1 MREELQMISFLGI
14 HVLIPLLGLTVFVLL
29 CRKMQRTIQS
39 PPFVSY
45 FILFAT
51 LGGWLMVSLT
61 ALFWRWS
68 GMASLG
74 VAALILVAP
83 FVTAGAAINLRNR
96 RTLSAFHRGAYF
108 ASIAYSCLTLPAL
121 GWLAWDFHSRWT
133 G

>member
-1 MREELQMISFLGI
+1 MLEGIAFVGI
-14 HVLIPLLGLTVFVLL
+14 HVVVPLLGATVFALL
-29 CRKMQRTIQS
+29 CRKMQQSHVQS
-39 PPFVSY
+39 PPFLSY
-45 FILFAT
+45 LVLFAT
-51 LGGWLMVSLT
+51 FGGWLIVFLT

-83 FVTAGAAINLRNR
+83 FVTAGVAISLRSR
-96 RTLSAFHRGAYF
+96 QTLSAFHRGAYF
-108 ASIAYSCLTLPAL
+108 ASIAYCCLTLPAL